1 MKNFK
6 TCFVLF
12 LFVTTTNSE
21 KDCIKKR
28 KLEKLLKKAELKL
41 AEKERS
47 QNEKP
52 PTNK

>member
-1 MKNFK
+1 MKNFE

-12 LFVTTTNSE
+12 LCVMFTNSE
-21 KDCIKKR
+21 TDCIKKR
-28 KLEKLLKKAELKL
+28 KLEKLLKKAKLEL

-47 QNEKP
+47 LNEKP

>member
-6 TCFVLF
+6 ICYVLF
-12 LFVTTTNSE
+12 LCVMFTNSE
-21 KDCIKKR
+21 TDCIKKR
-28 KLEKLLKKAELKL
+28 KLEKLLKKAKLEL

-47 QNEKP
+47 QNEEP